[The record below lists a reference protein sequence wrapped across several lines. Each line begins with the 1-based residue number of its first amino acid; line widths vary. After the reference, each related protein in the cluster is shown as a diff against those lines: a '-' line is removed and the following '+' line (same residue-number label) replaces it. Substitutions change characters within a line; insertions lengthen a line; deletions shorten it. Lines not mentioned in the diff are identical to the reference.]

1 MSLLKSIYYNCSSA
15 FPLEF
20 IKKLYPPTCLL
31 PYHHIVSNEDVLH
44 IKYLYNYKNV
54 AQFKNDLEVL
64 LKNFKPISAVDLIQ
78 HIRKNNQLPKNTFL
92 LTFDDGFREVHDV
105 AAPLLEAKG
114 IPAIFFI
121 NPAFIDNK
129 KLFYRSKTSLLIHQV
144 LKNKNNKDIIQ
155 EFGKLLSSH
164 ENSIEELIGLVK
176 KLNNSD
182 EALMNNLAQK
192 VSLSFEDY
200 LEQKKPFL
208 TTEQLISLNQRGF
221 TIGAH
226 SWNHPYYDQISFED
240 QLEQTISS
248 CNFVKEK
255 TQQEHITFSFPYSDT
270 VLPQNLFDALNNT
283 GIDLMFG
290 IQNQKEELNNN
301 MVHRFNAERP
311 VFRLDTQLKGMMLHM
326 AIQKKLGKQKVH
338 RN

>member
-20 IKKLYPPTCLL
+20 IKKLYPPACLL

-54 AQFKNDLEVL
+54 AQFKNDLEIL
-64 LKNFKPISAVDLIQ
+64 LKNFKPISTNDLIQ

-105 AAPLLEAKG
+105 VAPLLEAKG

-121 NPAFIDNK
+121 NPAFINNK
-129 KLFYRSKTSLLIHQV
+129 KLFYRNKASLLIHEL
-144 LKNKNNKDIIQ
+144 LKNKNNIDISQ
-155 EFGKLLSSH
+155 EFGKLPGSP
-164 ENSIEELIGLVK
+164 ENTIEELIGLVK
-176 KLNNSD
+176 KLNNTD
-182 EALMNNLAQK
+182 ETLMNNLAQK

-208 TTEQLISLNQRGF
+208 TTEQLISLDKRGF

-226 SWNHPYYDQISFED
+226 SWDHPYFDQISIED
-240 QLEQTISS
+240 QLEQTVSS
-248 CNFVKEK
+248 CRFVKEITK
-255 TQQEHITFSFPYSDT
+255 QEHVTFSFPYSDAA
-270 VLPQNLFDALNNT
+270 LSQNLFDALNKT

-290 IQNQKEELNNN
+290 IQNQKEELKNN

-311 VFRLDTQLKGMMLHM
+311 EISLDKQLKGMMIYM
-326 AIQKKLGKQKVH
+326 VIQKKLGKQKVR